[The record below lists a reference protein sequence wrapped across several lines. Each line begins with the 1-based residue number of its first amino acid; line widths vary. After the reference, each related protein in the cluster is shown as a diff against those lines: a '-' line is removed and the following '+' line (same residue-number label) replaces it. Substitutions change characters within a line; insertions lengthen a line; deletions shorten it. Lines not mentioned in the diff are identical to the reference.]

1 MTGLGVVSPPLQ
13 QHAVLTSRRADIEFA
28 GLGVG
33 EHIDSLLVFKRR
45 LPIALAR
52 SDNALE
58 LFVGQAYTVVAR
70 KAVVVED
77 IGEHLH
83 YLQLIG
89 DGIEHPILALVV
101 LVVTHDHAPEELG
114 RAR

>member
-1 MTGLGVVSPPLQ
+1 M
-13 QHAVLTSRRADIEFA
+13 
-28 GLGVG
+28 
-33 EHIDSLLVFKRR
+33 
-45 LPIALAR
+45 
-52 SDNALE
+52 
-58 LFVGQAYTVVAR
+58 GQAYTVVAR